1 MKIFDILKQEETFCN
16 QIWRTNYEEN
26 IKGKCGSL
34 VHSILPSNL
43 YHMHVCD
50 FELCNFKDCR
60 NSKQL
65 HKLSKKKCIEYLKSL
80 GKTRDKDLCCC
91 DTCIHDRYITISNE
105 IDDLILNI
113 ATLGVEDRIIKEG

>member
-1 MKIFDILKQEETFCN
+1 MKIFDILKQEENFCN

-26 IKGKCGSL
+26 ITEKYGSF
-34 VHSILPSNL
+34 VYSVSPFNL

-50 FELCNFKDCR
+50 FELCNFRYCK
-60 NSKQL
+60 NLKQL

-80 GKTRDKDLCCC
+80 GRIRDKDLRCC

-113 ATLGVEDRIIKEG
+113 ATLGVEDKIIKEG